1 MDECLKRLGEN
12 LGYLAEI
19 LPKYC
24 WWGFVNCK
32 NLHHCC
38 VVGLTVGER
47 AHRVSSSLGESW
59 SRFVICPFPFNFN
72 FLGFSICMLIPIWN

>member
-47 AHRVSSSLGESW
+47 KEEKWEIILA
-59 SRFVICPFPFNFN
+59 
-72 FLGFSICMLIPIWN
+72 